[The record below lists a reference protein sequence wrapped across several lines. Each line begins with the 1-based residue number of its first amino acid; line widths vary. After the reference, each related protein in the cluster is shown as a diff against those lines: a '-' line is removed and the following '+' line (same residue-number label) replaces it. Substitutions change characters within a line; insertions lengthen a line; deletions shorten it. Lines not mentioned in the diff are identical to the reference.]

1 MRRASGAVAA
11 LCGLPP
17 PPIRDNRAE
26 GMRARG
32 VRYRGEPIGGGVRAA
47 RFALAGAGL
56 NLLEPDGGPSPWG
69 DWLAERGPGG
79 CYLAFAVPD
88 PPAAL
93 RALDASG
100 FPTAQT
106 GRTGGGAAYGYA
118 DARAALGVWL
128 EILPPPPAGAPAPPP
143 AGAAPRLA
151 AIAFDAPAAGR
162 AAAAWA
168 RVAGGGPHGGGPGG
182 GAELTLAGGV
192 RLALRERAL
201 AAPRVAGC
209 TLAAARPARGAD
221 AARARGEAPGLLG
234 LRVRVEPAAGP
245 DGEA

>member
-1 MRRASGAVAA
+1 MRRAAAAVAA

-56 NLLEPDGGPSPWG
+56 NLLEPDGGPSPWS

-79 CYLAFAVPD
+79 CYLAFAAPD
-88 PPAAL
+88 PAAAL
-93 RALDASG
+93 RGLAAIG
-100 FPTAQT
+100 FPAAQT
-106 GRTGGGAAYGYA
+106 GRTSGGAAYGYA

-128 EILPPPPAGAPAPPP
+128 EILPLPSAPAPPP
-143 AGAAPRLA
+143 AADAPRLA
-151 AIAFDAPAAGR
+151 AIAFDAPVAGR

-168 RVAGGGPHGGGPGG
+168 RVAGLAPDAGGPAADAPDG
-182 GAELTLAGGV
+182 GAALTLAGGV
-192 RLALRERAL
+192 RLALREREG
-201 AAPRVAGC
+201 AAPRAAGC

-221 AARARGEAPGLLG
+221 AARARREAPGLLG
-234 LRVRVEPAAGP
+234 LRVRVEP
-245 DGEA
+245 DGGA